1 MRRFFSQIRFAVFQN
16 LWLENAVQI
25 SPLYFDFQHFKIR
38 LLGSRCA
45 ARFKRRTQAALYRFR
60 LMIPQFL
67 YSSTFIRAEAVLICR
82 VKYGVSITGVT
93 WEHTGWN
100 TAHRSAGRG
109 GGICSGEWNCTGMEN
124 VGRWKTYLKDA
135 PNLPP
140 AQVFHADNL
149 TKTVVCREKERE
161 QNLQPAVCSQFLF
174 AVYAVCQFFAENW
187 GRRKKLYPSRMI
199 INNLTAEQ
207 RDMSFS

>member
-45 ARFKRRTQAALYRFR
+45 ARFKQRTQTALYRFQ

-67 YSSTFIRAEAVLICR
+67 YSSTFISEEADLVCR
-82 VKYGVSITGVT
+82 VKYGVSITSVS

-100 TAHRSAGRG
+100 SARRSAGRG
-109 GGICSGEWNCTGMEN
+109 GGICSGEWNCTGAEN
-124 VGRWKTYLKDA
+124 VGRWKHFWKTPQTYRPHK
-135 PNLPP
+135 
-140 AQVFHADNL
+140 FSMR
-149 TKTVVCREKERE
+149 TTWRKR
-161 QNLQPAVCSQFLF
+161 LF
-174 AVYAVCQFFAENW
+174 AGKRSANRIFNRLYAQSFFLRFMLCA
-187 GRRKKLYPSRMI
+187 
-199 INNLTAEQ
+199 
-207 RDMSFS
+207 SFSQKTEADEKNYIPHVW